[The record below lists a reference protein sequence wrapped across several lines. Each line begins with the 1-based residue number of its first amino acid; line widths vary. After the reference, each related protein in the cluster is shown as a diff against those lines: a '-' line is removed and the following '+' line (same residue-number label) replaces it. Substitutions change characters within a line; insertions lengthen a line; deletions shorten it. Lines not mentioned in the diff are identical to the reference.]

1 MRETLIVIL
10 NECEGSAA
18 VVGEMEA
25 GAPFVGWKNRSWC
38 LMSNVLNI
46 FRYGI
51 YHLFLYNIFL
61 YASLDVFYTGRL
73 CYNRYTGNE
82 RGSYV

>member
-25 GAPFVGWKNRSWC
+25 GAPFV
-38 LMSNVLNI
+38 
-46 FRYGI
+46 
-51 YHLFLYNIFL
+51 
-61 YASLDVFYTGRL
+61 D
-73 CYNRYTGNE
+73 
-82 RGSYV
+82 

>member
-25 GAPFVGWKNRSWC
+25 GS
-38 LMSNVLNI
+38 
-46 FRYGI
+46 
-51 YHLFLYNIFL
+51 
-61 YASLDVFYTGRL
+61 
-73 CYNRYTGNE
+73 
-82 RGSYV
+82 RGAFCGLKE